1 MGATSS
7 GGLGIGEH
15 QVSSLSRGQSTQQPR
30 TGDTAHRC
38 AINRRGR
45 ITLPREIRVR
55 LGVKPGDK
63 VLWTLLNDETI
74 VLRSKAT
81 LLAELARALT
91 NLAGQRPSS
100 KT

>member
-7 GGLGIGEH
+7 AGPGIGEH
-15 QVSSLSRGQSTQQPR
+15 QVSSLSTGQSTQQPR

-38 AINRRGR
+38 AINRGGR
-45 ITLPREIRVR
+45 VTLPREIRVW

-63 VLWTLLNDETI
+63 VPWTLLNDETI
-74 VLRSKAT
+74 VPRSKAT
-81 LLAELARALT
+81 LLADLAGALAD
-91 NLAGQRPSS
+91 LAGQRSSS